1 MCLTGAEDFAE
12 RIAAKYQSG
21 PSGKY
26 YGGTLA
32 YYRAKKTG
40 PVFHRKTLNQY
51 FTKELTSRLQQYEQN
66 YYKRVTNRDD
76 RRFLRTMEQIY
87 NQPGEKRQLVHM
99 LRRFGIVSRDQKE
112 WQETKRNLT
121 RYEEELARLKR
132 RLEYQEEV
140 QRRKVSETSLV
151 SMKRI
156 TRAVMEQLRAELRME
171 RLMYG
176 LDD

>member
-12 RIAAKYQSG
+12 RIAAKYQGGASG
-21 PSGKY
+21 GY
-26 YGGTLA
+26 DGGVLA
-32 YYRAKKTG
+32 YYKA
-40 PVFHRKTLNQY
+40 RKMTSVINRNTLNQY
-51 FTKELTSRLQQYEQN
+51 FTKEFTSRLQQYEQN

-112 WQETKRNLT
+112 WQETKRSLT

-140 QRRKVSETSLV
+140 QRRKVSETSLM
-151 SMKRI
+151 SMKSI
-156 TRAVMEQLRAELRME
+156 TRAVMEQLKAELRME